1 MITISRTELNN
12 IKQIASGH
20 NPIIT
25 SQKSKDIEL
34 KRLSQERIAKWPNT
48 LEAIRH
54 KKESYAAEKI
64 LEREQ
69 YLAQIDKDEEIY
81 KLKERN
87 DALLRAETILYER
100 KDNMKLLR
108 SKILYTDVLD
118 TRSKQLI
125 EKQERL
131 KKEEQEKAEYYEIM
145 KKQIKK
151 AEEIEQLKL
160 QKQKANIQSIAQTRI
175 QQLNEMKSRHNSDQA
190 EAYALGQAMKEQAQ
204 LDYIESIRKQEEN
217 EIKIKDANNNMIIFN
232 QKLKEI
238 KTEIQ
243 HKEDEAQKIRYL
255 YYVLYA
261 LVYYT
266 TLYIS
271 TLSYISYYYIL
282 HSALYFSVLC
292 CTIYCT

>member
-12 IKQIASGH
+12 IKQLASGH
-20 NPIIT
+20 NSLIT
-25 SQKSKDIEL
+25 SQKSKDLEL
-34 KRLSQERIAKWPNT
+34 KRLSQERISKWPNT
-48 LEAIRH
+48 LEAIRK
-54 KKESYAAEKI
+54 KKESYAAEKL

-69 YLAQIDKDEEIY
+69 YLAQIDKEEEEY
-81 KLKERN
+81 KFKERN

-131 KKEEQEKAEYYEIM
+131 AKEEQEKLEYYEIM
-145 KKQIKK
+145 KEQIKK
-151 AEEIEQLKL
+151 AEEIEQIKL
-160 QKQKANIQSIAQTRI
+160 QKQKQNVQSIAQTRI

-204 LDYIESIRKQEEN
+204 LDYIESIRKQQEN
-217 EIKIKDANNNMIIFN
+217 ELKIKEANNNMILFN
-232 QKLKEI
+232 QKLKDI

-243 HKEDEAQKIRYL
+243 QKEDEAQKIRYYTIVFCIL
-255 YYVLYA
+255 F
-261 LVYYT
+261 YT
-266 TLYIS
+266 TLHY
-271 TLSYISYYYIL
+271 T
-282 HSALYFSVLC
+282 
-292 CTIYCT
+292 

>member
-12 IKQIASGH
+12 IKQLASGH
-20 NPIIT
+20 NSLIT

-34 KRLSQERIAKWPNT
+34 KRLSQERISKWPNT
-48 LEAIRH
+48 LEAIRK
-54 KKESYAAEKI
+54 KKESYAAEKL

-69 YLAQIDKDEEIY
+69 YLAQIDKEEEEY
-81 KLKERN
+81 KFKERN

-125 EKQERL
+125 EKQERIA
-131 KKEEQEKAEYYEIM
+131 KKEQEKAEYYEIM

-175 QQLNEMKSRHNSDQA
+175 QQLNEVKSRHNSDQA

-204 LDYIESIRKQEEN
+204 LDYIQSIRKQEEN
-217 EIKIKDANNNMIIFN
+217 ELKVKEANNNMIIFN

-238 KTEIQ
+238 KTKIQ

-255 YYVLYA
+255 YYILYI
-261 LVYYT
+261 LYYT
-266 TLYIS
+266 L
-271 TLSYISYYYIL
+271 
-282 HSALYFSVLC
+282 
-292 CTIYCT
+292 